1 MMHDGCVETVYADIV
16 RSCFFVIDGFV
27 GGAACA
33 HKEEAGLMLASLL
46 HQGLIED
53 PSIAL
58 RLVPLLFILFIAIVV
73 IIHSCATSTSL
84 ISEYLHSDAKA
95 DIDTEGREVSP
106 DTHVAKISVQRRGRR
121 P

>member
-1 MMHDGCVETVYADIV
+1 MWVG
-16 RSCFFVIDGFV
+16 GFV
-27 GGAACA
+27 GDAACA

-46 HQGLIED
+46 YQGLIED

-84 ISEYLHSDAKA
+84 VSEYLHSDAKA
-95 DIDTEGREVSP
+95 GIDAERRLVSP
-106 DTHVAKISVQRRGRR
+106 DPHIAKISVQHRGQRR
-121 P
+121 